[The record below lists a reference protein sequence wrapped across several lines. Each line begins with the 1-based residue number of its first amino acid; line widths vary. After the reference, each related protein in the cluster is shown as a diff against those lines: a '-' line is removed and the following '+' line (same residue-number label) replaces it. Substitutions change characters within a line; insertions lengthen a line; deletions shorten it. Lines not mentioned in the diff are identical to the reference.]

1 MQTVSHRLSLA
12 LLLVPQ
18 TGQDFLPQTKRL
30 PLAITLRRS
39 CSSAAVPRR
48 RQLILPASGPQ
59 FVCSLKQVSS
69 PSQAP
74 WSCQVNSSLPLL
86 SAGDRSE

>member
-30 PLAITLRRS
+30 PLAITL
-39 CSSAAVPRR
+39 
-48 RQLILPASGPQ
+48 
-59 FVCSLKQVSS
+59 
-69 PSQAP
+69 
-74 WSCQVNSSLPLL
+74 
-86 SAGDRSE
+86 